1 MGYNKIIIYGNN
13 IETYEYEKDIIVLGG
28 RRKHKL
34 PVDAG
39 DESLGAD
46 GKDTLSTGQLGK
58 RPDNARRASLAF
70 RRLVGANLGKPP
82 SPLLATLT
90 YGKNFTELA
99 RAYRHYSSFVQ
110 ALRHKF
116 GKDFRYIC
124 VPEFQK
130 RGAVHFHALVWG
142 LPAEVFLLERK
153 TRTLAGLWKQGF
165 VYLKETDG
173 NDKLSFY
180 LSKYMAKAFI
190 DARLKN
196 QKCYVASRNVLRPVI
211 FGGSFSLWAI
221 LDDYGADK
229 TPVVEKTYSTKW
241 LGQGRYKLYKIAS

>member
-34 PVDAG
+34 SADAR

-46 GKDTLSTGQLGK
+46 GKNTLSSGQLGK
-58 RPDNARRASLAF
+58 RQDNARRASLAF

-90 YGKNFTELA
+90 YGKNFTNLA

-142 LPAEVFLLERK
+142 LPTEVFLLERK

-180 LSKYMAKAFI
+180 LSKYMAKAFV

-196 QKCYVASRNVLRPVI
+196 QKCYVASRNVLRPQI
-211 FGGSFSLWAI
+211 LGGSFPLWPI
-221 LDDYGADK
+221 LDDYGVDETPVIDK
-229 TPVVEKTYSTKW
+229 TYDTNYLKKC
-241 LGQGRYKLYKIAS
+241 RYRLFKIKE